1 MSSEKIRSIRV
12 LTQTAKEMKLIQNNE
27 EQHLGL
33 HSKKQKKKII
43 KFFHPGEKER
53 GLNT

>member
-12 LTQTAKEMKLIQNNE
+12 LTQIAKEMKLIQNNE
-27 EQHLGL
+27 EQHLGV
-33 HSKKQKKKII
+33 HSKKQKKQI

-53 GLNT
+53 GLNK